1 MDRLPQ
7 NKKQSI
13 LEILFESL
21 RPFLQSIEVD
31 IETVKPYLFMYFPVK
46 WVIIDN
52 ESINIEIT
60 DRIENFNA
68 ISFKSKDESINI
80 DFLIKHV
87 KYIIKFN
94 QDKEKAEQKLK
105 AKLQKENEAFEK
117 KVQKLKNNVLGTNK
131 NLSFIEIPEIIKP
144 NYLEHIHI
152 DEEEVIETDNFY
164 KPQNKR
170 VVVPDESIIDDSG
183 IKYVPMIEENLM
195 DNKSSYN
202 KKTVEDEY
210 IPNPS
215 LSDEENLRLFMEF
228 EMNKINNN
236 ENISNKYL
244 DEE

>member
-1 MDRLPQ
+1 MLQ
-7 NKKQSI
+7 NKKQST

-31 IETVKPYLFMYFPVK
+31 IETVKPYLFMYFPIK

-105 AKLQKENEAFEK
+105 TKLKKENEAFEK
-117 KVQKLKNNVLGTNK
+117 KVEKLKNNVLGTNK

-144 NYLEHIHI
+144 NNNIEHIQEK
-152 DEEEVIETDNFY
+152 DENFVTTNKFV
-164 KPQNKR
+164 KPQIQEEN
-170 VVVPDESIIDDSG
+170 PYNNIDDSG

-202 KKTVEDEY
+202 KKTIEDEY

-236 ENISNKYL
+236 ENNDSRYL
-244 DEE
+244 DEY

>member
-1 MDRLPQ
+1 MLQ
-7 NKKQSI
+7 NKKQST

-31 IETVKPYLFMYFPVK
+31 IETVKPYLFMYFPIK

-105 AKLQKENEAFEK
+105 TKLKKENEAFEK
-117 KVQKLKNNVLGTNK
+117 KVEKLKNNVLGTNK

-144 NYLEHIHI
+144 NNNIEHIQ
-152 DEEEVIETDNFY
+152 EEDKNFVTTNKFV
-164 KPQNKR
+164 KPQIQEEN
-170 VVVPDESIIDDSG
+170 PYNNIDDSG

-202 KKTVEDEY
+202 KKTIEDEY

-236 ENISNKYL
+236 ENNDSRYL
-244 DEE
+244 DEY

>member
-1 MDRLPQ
+1 MLQ
-7 NKKQSI
+7 NKKQST

-68 ISFKSKDESINI
+68 ISFKSKDETINI

-117 KVQKLKNNVLGTNK
+117 KVEKLKNNALGTNK

-144 NYLEHIHI
+144 NYLEHINI

-170 VVVPDESIIDDSG
+170 AVAPDESIIDDSG

-195 DNKSSYN
+195 DNKSSRN
-202 KKTVEDEY
+202 KKTIEDEY
-210 IPNPS
+210 IPNPT

>member
-1 MDRLPQ
+1 MLQ
-7 NKKQSI
+7 NKKQST

-31 IETVKPYLFMYFPVK
+31 IETVKPYLFMYFPIK

-105 AKLQKENEAFEK
+105 TKLKKENEAFEK
-117 KVQKLKNNVLGTNK
+117 KVEKLKNNVLGTNK

-144 NYLEHIHI
+144 NNNIEHIQEE
-152 DEEEVIETDNFY
+152 DENFVTTNKFV
-164 KPQNKR
+164 KPQIQEEN
-170 VVVPDESIIDDSG
+170 PYNNIDDSG

-202 KKTVEDEY
+202 KKTIEDEY

-236 ENISNKYL
+236 ENNDSRYL
-244 DEE
+244 DEY